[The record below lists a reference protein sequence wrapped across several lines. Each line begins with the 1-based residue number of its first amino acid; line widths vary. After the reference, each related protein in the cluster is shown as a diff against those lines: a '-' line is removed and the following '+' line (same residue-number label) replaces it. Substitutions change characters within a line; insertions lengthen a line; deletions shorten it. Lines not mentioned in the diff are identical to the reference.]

1 MKELSF
7 LQRREFTLTLKRAHS
22 KALESGCLFRFFL
35 PPFDDDTVSGGEKKG
50 EGKKEL
56 R

>member
-35 PPFDDDTVSGGEKKG
+35 SPSAIRRILRGRR
-50 EGKKEL
+50 EG
-56 R
+56 